1 LTKVLDRVNIT
12 QTNKR
17 GGEIVD
23 KNKILETCSNDMLKT
38 LYEHRENEEGIITS
52 EFVEELKQTQT
63 ERNKKYKEFEA
74 ELKNS
79 IKDEE
84 KSFEII
90 ELLNQYEDVYN
101 NEHGLYYKQYYKTG
115 AKDMIKLILECLS

>member
-1 LTKVLDRVNIT
+1 MTKVLDRVNIT

-23 KNKILETCSNDMLKT
+23 KNKILETCNNDMLKT

-90 ELLNQYEDVYN
+90 ELLN
-101 NEHGLYYKQYYKTG
+101 
-115 AKDMIKLILECLS
+115 

>member
-1 LTKVLDRVNIT
+1 MTKVLDRVNIT

-63 ERNKKYKEFEA
+63 ERKKKYKVFET

-84 KSFEII
+84 KSLEII

-115 AKDMIKLILECLS
+115 AKDIIKLILECLS

>member
-1 LTKVLDRVNIT
+1 M
-12 QTNKR
+12 
-17 GGEIVD
+17 D
-23 KNKILETCSNDMLKT
+23 KNKILETCNNDMLKT

-63 ERNKKYKEFEA
+63 ERKKKYKELET

-84 KSFEII
+84 FSCKQQMVFIQLIYIEKLDLKMYVMYII
-90 ELLNQYEDVYN
+90 
-101 NEHGLYYKQYYKTG
+101 
-115 AKDMIKLILECLS
+115 M

>member
-1 LTKVLDRVNIT
+1 MTKVLDRVNIT

-23 KNKILETCSNDMLKT
+23 KNKILETCNNDILNA

-52 EFVEELKQTQT
+52 TFIDELKQTQI
-63 ERNKKYKEFEA
+63 ERKKKHNEFET

-84 KSFEII
+84 KSLEII

-101 NEHGLYYKQYYKTG
+101 NEHGLYYKQYYKIG

>member
-1 LTKVLDRVNIT
+1 MTKVLNRVNIT
-12 QTNKR
+12 QTNKK

-23 KNKILETCSNDMLKT
+23 KNKILETCNNDMLKT

-63 ERNKKYKEFEA
+63 ERKKKYKELET

-84 KSFEII
+84 KSLEII

>member
-1 LTKVLDRVNIT
+1 MDRVNIT

-84 KSFEII
+84 KNFEII
-90 ELLNQYEDVYN
+90 ELLN
-101 NEHGLYYKQYYKTG
+101 
-115 AKDMIKLILECLS
+115 

>member
-1 LTKVLDRVNIT
+1 MTKVLDRVNIT
-12 QTNKR
+12 QTNKK
-17 GGEIVD
+17 GGEIVN
-23 KNKILETCSNDMLKT
+23 KNKILETCNNDMLKT

-63 ERNKKYKEFEA
+63 ERKKKYKELET

-84 KSFEII
+84 KSLEII
-90 ELLNQYEDVYN
+90 ELLN
-101 NEHGLYYKQYYKTG
+101 L
-115 AKDMIKLILECLS
+115 IKNTEGKERETIIASIFEILSSSFYALKLT

>member
-1 LTKVLDRVNIT
+1 M
-12 QTNKR
+12 
-17 GGEIVD
+17 D
-23 KNKILETCSNDMLKT
+23 KNKILETCNNDMLKT

-63 ERNKKYKEFEA
+63 ERKKKYKELET

-84 KSFEII
+84 KSLEII